1 MLFSIKNEKNIG
13 KKSDFIL
20 KICYNKEKYARGR
33 RIKAKEITM
42 KKTYLREYA
51 KLLVKSGIAVKKGDI
66 VIINAGLDQPE
77 FVKMCVEECYRAK
90 AARVMV
96 EWSYMPLT
104 KINVNH
110 MNTKLL
116 GRVEAFEEAKLK
128 YRLDNNVAMLH
139 IVSDDP
145 DGLKGINQKRYAK
158 SMAEK
163 MKVIKPYRDA
173 MDNKYKWCIAAVPG
187 NEWARKVFPGERTS
201 AAVEKL
207 WNAILLASRVTD
219 KEGKLLDPIEEWDKH
234 NKSFLRRCEIL
245 NAAGLC
251 ELRYKAS
258 NGTDLRVGLI
268 ENGSFMGGGENTL
281 GGEYYNPNIP
291 TEEIFTSPKAGVA
304 EGIVYS
310 SMPLSW
316 RGEIIDNF
324 SMKFENGRV
333 VEVKAEKNEELLK
346 KMVSMDEGA
355 SMLGECAFVPYN
367 SPIRESGIMFYET
380 LFDENAACHFAIGR
394 GFTNTIVNYDKY
406 TNEEMK
412 EMGINDSA
420 LHVDFMIGTK
430 DLSIVG
436 IKKDGGELVI
446 FENGLW
452 AF

>member
-1 MLFSIKNEKNIG
+1 
-13 KKSDFIL
+13 
-20 KICYNKEKYARGR
+20 
-33 RIKAKEITM
+33 M
-42 KKTYLREYA
+42 KKTYLKEYA
-51 KLLVKSGIAVKKGDI
+51 RLLVRSGIAVKKGDI
-66 VIINAGLDQPE
+66 VIVNAGLDQPE
-77 FVKMCVEECYRAK
+77 FVKMVVEECYRAK

-96 EWSYMPLT
+96 EWSYLPLT
-104 KINVNH
+104 KLNVNN
-110 MNTKLL
+110 MSSKLL
-116 GRVEAFEEAKLK
+116 GKVEAFEEEKLK
-128 YRLDNNVAMLH
+128 YRLENNVAMLH
-139 IVSDDP
+139 LVSDDP
-145 DGLKGINQKRYAK
+145 DGLKGINQERYAK

-187 NEWARKVFPGERTS
+187 DAWAKKVFPGERTS
-201 AAVEKL
+201 VAVEKL
-207 WNAILLASRVTD
+207 WNAILLASRVID
-219 KEGKLLDPIEEWDKH
+219 KEGNLLDAVVEWHKH
-234 NKSFLRRCEIL
+234 NLSFNRRCEIL
-245 NAAGLC
+245 NKAELC
-251 ELRYKAS
+251 ELRYKAA
-258 NGTDLRVGLI
+258 NGTDLKVGLI

-324 SMKFENGRV
+324 SMRFEGGKV
-333 VEVKAEKNEELLK
+333 VEVKAEQNEELLK
-346 KMVSMDEGA
+346 KMVGMDEGA

-394 GFTNTIVNYDKY
+394 GFTNTIIDYDKY

-436 IKKDGGELVI
+436 IKKDGSELVI

>member
-1 MLFSIKNEKNIG
+1 
-13 KKSDFIL
+13 
-20 KICYNKEKYARGR
+20 
-33 RIKAKEITM
+33 M

-51 KLLVKSGIAVKKGDI
+51 RLLVKNGIAVKKGDI
-66 VIINAGLDQPE
+66 VIVNAGLDQPE
-77 FVKMCVEECYRAK
+77 FVKMVVEECYREK

-96 EWSYMPLT
+96 EWSYLPLT
-104 KINVNH
+104 KLNVNN
-110 MNTKLL
+110 MNKKLL
-116 GRVEAFEEAKLK
+116 GRVEAFEEEKLK
-128 YRLDNNVAMLH
+128 YRLEHNVAMLH

-145 DGLKGINQKRYAK
+145 DGLKGINQKKYAE
-158 SMAEK
+158 SMSER

-187 NEWARKVFPGERTS
+187 REWAKKVFPGERTS
-201 AAVEKL
+201 VAIEKL
-207 WNAILLASRVTD
+207 WNAILLASRVID
-219 KEGKLLDPIEEWDKH
+219 KDGNLLDSDIEWYKH
-234 NKSFLRRCEIL
+234 NTGFNRRCKIL
-245 NAAGLC
+245 NEAGLV
-251 ELRYKAS
+251 ELRYKAK

-268 ENGSFMGGGENTL
+268 EQGSFMGGGENTL

-324 SMKFENGRV
+324 SLRFEDGRV

-346 KMVSMDEGA
+346 TMVGMDEGA

-394 GFTNTIVNYDKY
+394 GFTNTIVDYDKY

-420 LHVDFMIGTK
+420 LHVDFMIGTD
-430 DLSIVG
+430 DLSIEG
-436 IKKDGGELVI
+436 IKADGSEFVI

>member
-1 MLFSIKNEKNIG
+1 MYLTIFFNIKQR
-13 KKSDFIL
+13 KKD
-20 KICYNKEKYARGR
+20 
-33 RIKAKEITM
+33 M
-42 KKTYLREYA
+42 KKTYLKEYA
-51 KLLVKSGIAVKKGDI
+51 RLLVRSGIAVKKGDI
-66 VIINAGLDQPE
+66 VIVNAGLDQPE
-77 FVKMCVEECYRAK
+77 FVKMVVEECYRAK

-96 EWSYMPLT
+96 EWSYLPLT
-104 KINVNH
+104 KLNVNN
-110 MNTKLL
+110 MSSKLL
-116 GRVEAFEEAKLK
+116 GKVEAFEEEKLK
-128 YRLDNNVAMLH
+128 YRLENNVAMLH
-139 IVSDDP
+139 LVSDDP
-145 DGLKGINQKRYAK
+145 DGLKGINQERYAK

-187 NEWARKVFPGERTS
+187 DAWAKKVFPGERTS
-201 AAVEKL
+201 VAVEKL

-219 KEGKLLDPIEEWDKH
+219 KDGNLLDAVVEWHKH
-234 NKSFLRRCEIL
+234 NLSFNRRCEIL
-245 NAAGLC
+245 NKAELC
-251 ELRYKAS
+251 ELRYKAA
-258 NGTDLRVGLI
+258 NGTDLKVGLI

-324 SMKFENGRV
+324 SMRFEGGKV

-346 KMVSMDEGA
+346 KMVGMDEGA

-412 EMGINDSA
+412 EKGINDSA

-436 IKKDGGELVI
+436 IKKDGSELVI

>member
-1 MLFSIKNEKNIG
+1 
-13 KKSDFIL
+13 
-20 KICYNKEKYARGR
+20 
-33 RIKAKEITM
+33 M
-42 KKTYLREYA
+42 KKTYLKEYA
-51 KLLVKSGIAVKKGDI
+51 RLLVRCGIAVKKGDI
-66 VIINAGLDQPE
+66 VIVNAGLDQPE
-77 FVKMCVEECYRAK
+77 FVKLVVEECYRAK

-96 EWSYMPLT
+96 EWSYLPLT

-110 MNTKLL
+110 MNSKLL
-116 GRVEAFEEAKLK
+116 GKVEAFEEEKLK
-128 YRLDNNVAMLH
+128 YRLENNVAMLH
-139 IVSDDP
+139 LVSDDP
-145 DGLKGINQKRYAK
+145 DGLKGINQERYAK
-158 SMAEK
+158 SMAER

-187 NEWARKVFPGERTS
+187 NEWAKKVFPGERTS
-201 AAVEKL
+201 SAVEKL
-207 WNAILLASRVTD
+207 WSAILLASRVTD
-219 KEGKLLDPIEEWDKH
+219 KEGNLLDAVVEWHKH
-234 NKSFLRRCEIL
+234 NLSFNRRCEIL
-245 NAAGLC
+245 NKAELC
-251 ELRYKAS
+251 ELRYKAA
-258 NGTDLRVGLI
+258 NGTDLKVGLI

-324 SMKFENGRV
+324 SMRFENGKV

-355 SMLGECAFVPYN
+355 AMLGECAFVPYN

-394 GFTNTIVNYDKY
+394 GFTNTIVDYDKY

-436 IKKDGGELVI
+436 IKKDGSEIVI

>member
-1 MLFSIKNEKNIG
+1 
-13 KKSDFIL
+13 
-20 KICYNKEKYARGR
+20 
-33 RIKAKEITM
+33 M

-104 KINVNH
+104 KINVNN
-110 MNTKLL
+110 MNAKLL

-139 IVSDDP
+139 LVSDDP
-145 DGLKGINQKRYAK
+145 DGLKGINQERYAK

-201 AAVEKL
+201 TAVEKL
-207 WNAILLASRVTD
+207 WSAILLASRVTD
-219 KEGKLLDPIEEWDKH
+219 KEGKLLDPVKEWDKH

-251 ELRYKAS
+251 ELRYKAA
-258 NGTDLRVGLI
+258 NGTDLKVGLI

-324 SMKFENGRV
+324 SMRFENGRV

-394 GFTNTIVNYDKY
+394 GFTNTIVDYDKY